1 MLKNF
6 FKTFGVTCMGLFF
19 VIPTNVYANNYT
31 CWDYVGK
38 KFNLDPWL
46 LLSIALTESSFQ
58 NGIKSKNSN
67 GSYDLGLMQ
76 INTIHK
82 NFFEK
87 RGLSQYELQYDS
99 CKNVIA
105 AGVLLRQSIN
115 KYGYN
120 IDGIGGY
127 HSNTP
132 KLRRAYGNKVIKNY
146 NSLVNMYFVNKE
158 PFSFERHREISRN
171 KKYKRNNDLNIV
183 QQVNYQP
190 QYNYQTPRPVS
201 YEYSGNSLVLTKT
214 KQ

>member
-1 MLKNF
+1 M
-6 FKTFGVTCMGLFF
+6 
-19 VIPTNVYANNYT
+19 
-31 CWDYVGK
+31 
-38 KFNLDPWL
+38 
-46 LLSIALTESSFQ
+46 
-58 NGIKSKNSN
+58 
-67 GSYDLGLMQ
+67 
-76 INTIHK
+76 
-82 NFFEK
+82 
-87 RGLSQYELQYDS
+87 SQYELQYDS

-171 KKYKRNNDLNIV
+171 KKYKKNNNQNIV

-190 QYNYQTPRPVS
+190 QYNYQTVQPVS
-201 YEYSGNSLVLTKT
+201 YEYSGNSMVLTKT

>member
-1 MLKNF
+1 M
-6 FKTFGVTCMGLFF
+6 FKKIFKIFGITCMTLCF

-82 NFFEK
+82 TFFEK
-87 RGLSQYELQYDS
+87 RGLSQYDLQYDS

-105 AGVLLRQSIN
+105 AGFLLRQSIN

-146 NSLVNMYFVNKE
+146 NNLVNIYFVNKE
-158 PFSFERHREISRN
+158 PFSFERHREISGN
-171 KKYKRNNDLNIV
+171 KKYKKNNTPYIT
-183 QQVNYQP
+183 QQVNNQQ
-190 QYNYQTPRPVS
+190 QYDYQTTPAVS
-201 YEYSGNSLVLTKT
+201 YEHNVNSLVLTKT
-214 KQ
+214 KK